1 MRSYIKYLGVID
13 KLDNCHYICLKEGL
27 NIITGRSSTGKS
39 AIIELFDYCTGN
51 SENTIP
57 EGVITDN
64 AELYFVVIH
73 AKETYLVIA
82 RTQNKKS
89 TEAFYKIET
98 EEIDIEHLGKAY
110 FKQEYFVQLKSFRD
124 ELGRFFGI
132 NISDTDESEEALKFK
147 PRKGRPSF
155 RNMVSFMLQH
165 QNLVAN
171 KHSLFYRFDEKEKRE
186 RVIDEFK
193 IFAGFV
199 DQQYYIINRELEEK
213 RQELEKFNRE
223 FSNFE
228 SQKNERAIMLDELRA
243 EYLSISGYE
252 LFPTITSAQ
261 MLSMP
266 QIYIDKLEKI
276 KIEVNEDSD
285 EYKKLYLELI
295 RQKNDLL
302 AQRRRVSLKLEH
314 INSSIN
320 YVRNYAEKIDKYQ
333 PITEAIRGKA
343 VCSFCHHESTVTE
356 DAANKLRIAIEWLN
370 EELRKS
376 PQREDSFLPQKRE
389 YEKAISLI
397 NSELRKIN
405 SEINRIIET
414 NNRLEKNKSLDEQSL
429 KLKLRI
435 ENELEWTKNMFIQF
449 DSKKIEETKK
459 QINQLEYILQT
470 KYNVQQKLD
479 NAEIFI
485 NKAMNDMG
493 KNLDFESSY
502 QPINLHFDI
511 HTFELYHLK
520 NNGTK
525 VYLRNMGSGANWL
538 YSHVCLFFGILEFF
552 VSLGEKSTIPT
563 ILFLDQPSQVYFP
576 ATIDTASEFNA
587 KDLKQKEGK
596 EADDDLRAVTNL
608 FIQIANTLYS
618 MQKKYGFMP
627 QVIISDHADNLNLG
641 KYNFNNYVVC
651 RWRGKDKGFMDI
663 LKIKH
668 SKEISNTEI
677 NEDK

>member
-13 KLDNCHYICLKEGL
+13 KLDNCHYISLKEGL

-98 EEIDIEHLGKAY
+98 EEIDIEHLGRDY

-124 ELGRFFGI
+124 ELWRFFGN
-132 NISDTDESEEALKFK
+132 NISEIDESEEALKLK
-147 PRKGRPSF
+147 PKKGRPSF
-155 RNMVSFMLQH
+155 SNMVSFMLQH

-199 DQQYYIINRELEEK
+199 DQDYYIVNRKLEEK

-228 SQKNERAIMLDELRA
+228 SQKNERATVLDELRA

-266 QIYIDKLEKI
+266 QIYIDELEKI

-302 AQRRRVSLKLEH
+302 AQRRRLSLKLER

-343 VCSFCHHESTVTE
+343 VCPFCHHESTVTE

-389 YEKAISLI
+389 YEKAISSI
-397 NSELRKIN
+397 NSKLRKIN

-479 NAEIFI
+479 NAERFI

-552 VSLGEKSTIPT
+552 VSLGEKSTVPT

-618 MQKKYGFMP
+618 MQQKYGFMP

-641 KYNFNNYVVC
+641 KYDFNNYVVC

>member
-98 EEIDIEHLGKAY
+98 EEIDIEHLGRAY
-110 FKQEYFVQLKSFRD
+110 FKQEYFVQLKNFRD
-124 ELGRFFGI
+124 ELWRFFG
-132 NISDTDESEEALKFK
+132 NDISEIDESEEALKFK
-147 PRKGRPSF
+147 PKKGRPSF

-199 DQQYYIINRELEEK
+199 DQDYYIINRELEEK

-228 SQKNERAIMLDELRA
+228 SQKNERAIVLDELRA

-266 QIYIDKLEKI
+266 QIYIDELEKI
-276 KIEVNEDSD
+276 KIKVNEDSD

-302 AQRRRVSLKLEH
+302 AQRRRLSLKLEH

-333 PITEAIRGKA
+333 PITEAIRGKT
-343 VCSFCHHESTVTE
+343 VCPFCHHESTVTE
-356 DAANKLRIAIEWLN
+356 YAANKLRIAIEWLN

-376 PQREDSFLPQKRE
+376 PQREDSFLPRKRE
-389 YEKAISLI
+389 YEKVISSI

-414 NNRLEKNKSLDEQSL
+414 NNKLEKNKSLDEQSL

-641 KYNFNNYVVC
+641 KYDFNNYVVC

-668 SKEISNTEI
+668 SEEISNTEK
-677 NEDK
+677 NESK

>member
-13 KLDNCHYICLKEGL
+13 KSDNCHYISLKEGL

-73 AKETYLVIA
+73 AKETNLIIA
-82 RTQNKKS
+82 RTQNGKS

-98 EEIDIEHLGKAY
+98 KEIDIEHLGKAY

-147 PRKGRPSF
+147 PQKGRASF

-165 QNLVAN
+165 QNLIAN

-186 RVIDEFK
+186 KVIDEFK

-199 DQQYYIINRELEEK
+199 DQRYYIIKKELEE
-213 RQELEKFNRE
+213 RHQELEKYNRD
-223 FSNFE
+223 FSSFE
-228 SQKNERAIMLDELRA
+228 SLKNERETVIDDLRA
-243 EYLSISGYE
+243 EYRSISGYE
-252 LFPTITSAQ
+252 LFPTITSAH

-266 QIYIDKLEKI
+266 QIYIDELEKI

-302 AQRRRVSLKLEH
+302 AQRRRLSLKLEH

-320 YVRNYAEKIDKYQ
+320 YVKNYAEKIDKYQ
-333 PITEAIRGKA
+333 PVREAIRGKT
-343 VCSFCHHESTVTE
+343 VCPFCHHDSTATE

-376 PQREDSFLPQKRE
+376 PQRENSFLPQKRE
-389 YEKAISLI
+389 CEKDISAI
-397 NSELRKIN
+397 NSKLRKIN
-405 SEINRIIET
+405 TEINRIIET
-414 NNRLEKNKSLDEQSL
+414 NNKLEKNKSLDEQSL

-449 DSKKIEETKK
+449 DNKKIEETKR
-459 QINQLEYILQT
+459 QIEQLEHILQT

-479 NAEIFI
+479 DAERFI
-485 NKAMNDMG
+485 NKAMNSMG
-493 KNLDFESSY
+493 ENLDFESSY

-520 NNGTK
+520 SNGMK
-525 VYLRNMGSGANWL
+525 VYLRSMGSGANWL
-538 YSHVCLFFGILEFF
+538 YSHICLFFGILEFF
-552 VSLGEKSTIPT
+552 VSLGEKSTVPT

-608 FIQIANTLYS
+608 FIQIVNTLYS
-618 MQKKYGFMP
+618 MQQKYGFMP

-641 KYNFNNYVVC
+641 KYDFNNYVVC

-668 SKEISNTEI
+668 SEEISNTEI

>member
-98 EEIDIEHLGKAY
+98 EEIDIEHLGRAY

-124 ELGRFFGI
+124 ELWRFFG
-132 NISDTDESEEALKFK
+132 NDISEIDESEEALKFK
-147 PRKGRPSF
+147 PKKGRPSF

-199 DQQYYIINRELEEK
+199 DQDYYIVNRKLEEK

-228 SQKNERAIMLDELRA
+228 FQKNERATVIDELRA

-266 QIYIDKLEKI
+266 QIYIDELEKI

-302 AQRRRVSLKLEH
+302 AQRRRLSLKLEH

-343 VCSFCHHESTVTE
+343 VCPFCHHESTVTE

-389 YEKAISLI
+389 YEKAISSI
-397 NSELRKIN
+397 NSKLRKIN

-479 NAEIFI
+479 NAERFI

-552 VSLGEKSTIPT
+552 VSLGEKSTVPT

-618 MQKKYGFMP
+618 MQQKYGFMP

-641 KYNFNNYVVC
+641 KYDFNNYVVC

>member
-343 VCSFCHHESTVTE
+343 VCPFCHHESTVTE

-538 YSHVCLFFGILEFF
+538 YSHVCLFLGILEFF

>member
-13 KLDNCHYICLKEGL
+13 KSDNCHYISLKEGL

-98 EEIDIEHLGKAY
+98 EEIDIEHLDRDY
-110 FKQEYFVQLKSFRD
+110 FKQEYFVQLKSFKD

-147 PRKGRPSF
+147 PKKGRPSF

-165 QNLVAN
+165 QNLIAN

-186 RVIDEFK
+186 KVIDEFK

-199 DQQYYIINRELEEK
+199 DQDYYIINRELEEK

-228 SQKNERAIMLDELRA
+228 SQKNERAIKIDELRA

-252 LFPTITSAQ
+252 LFPKMITSVHI
-261 MLSMP
+261 LSAP
-266 QIYIDKLEKI
+266 QIYIDELEKI

-285 EYKKLYLELI
+285 EYKKLYLKLI
-295 RQKNDLL
+295 QQKNDLL
-302 AQRRRVSLKLEH
+302 AQRRKRSLKLER

-320 YVRNYAEKIDKYQ
+320 YVKNYAEKIDKYQ

-343 VCSFCHHESTVTE
+343 VCPFCHHESTATE
-356 DAANKLRIAIEWLN
+356 DAANKLKIAIEWLN

-389 YEKAISLI
+389 CEKEISSI

-405 SEINRIIET
+405 AEINRIIET
-414 NNRLEKNKSLDEQSL
+414 NNKLEKNKSLEEQSL
-429 KLKLRI
+429 KLKLKI
-435 ENELEWTKNMFIQF
+435 ENELEWAKNMFIQF
-449 DSKKIEETKK
+449 DSKKIEETKR
-459 QINQLEYILQT
+459 QIKQLEDILQT
-470 KYNVQQKLD
+470 KYNVQQKLED
-479 NAEIFI
+479 AEKFI

-538 YSHVCLFFGILEFF
+538 YSHICLFFGILEFF
-552 VSLGEKSTIPT
+552 VSLEEKSTVPT

-576 ATIDTASEFNA
+576 ATIDTATEFNA

-608 FIQIANTLYS
+608 FIQIVNTLYS
-618 MQKKYGFMP
+618 MQNKYGFMP
-627 QVIISDHADNLNLG
+627 QVIISDHADNLDLG
-641 KYNFNNYVVC
+641 KYNFNDYVVC
-651 RWRGKDKGFMDI
+651 RWRGKDQGFIDM

-668 SKEISNTEI
+668 SK
-677 NEDK
+677 K

>member
-13 KLDNCHYICLKEGL
+13 KLDNCHYISLKEGL

-98 EEIDIEHLGKAY
+98 EEIDIEHLGRDY

-124 ELGRFFGI
+124 ELWRFFGN
-132 NISDTDESEEALKFK
+132 NISEIDESEEALKFK
-147 PRKGRPSF
+147 PKKGRPSF

-199 DQQYYIINRELEEK
+199 DQRYYIINRELEEK

-228 SQKNERAIMLDELRA
+228 FQKNERATVIDELRA

-266 QIYIDKLEKI
+266 QIYIDELEKI

-302 AQRRRVSLKLEH
+302 AQRRRLSLKLEH
-314 INSSIN
+314 VNSSIN

-343 VCSFCHHESTVTE
+343 VCPFCHHESTVTE

-389 YEKAISLI
+389 YEKEISSI
-397 NSELRKIN
+397 NSKLRKIN

-479 NAEIFI
+479 NAERFI

-552 VSLGEKSTIPT
+552 VSLGEKSTVPT

-618 MQKKYGFMP
+618 MQQKYGFMP

-641 KYNFNNYVVC
+641 KYDFNNYVVC

-663 LKIKH
+663 LKIKY

>member
-13 KLDNCHYICLKEGL
+13 KLDNCHYISLKEGL

-98 EEIDIEHLGKAY
+98 EEIDIEHLGRDY

-124 ELGRFFGI
+124 ELWRFFGN
-132 NISDTDESEEALKFK
+132 NISEIDESEEALKFNPK
-147 PRKGRPSF
+147 KGRPSF

-199 DQQYYIINRELEEK
+199 DQRYYIINRELEEK

-228 SQKNERAIMLDELRA
+228 FQKNERATVIDELRA

-266 QIYIDKLEKI
+266 QIYIDELEKI

-302 AQRRRVSLKLEH
+302 AQRRRLSLKLEH
-314 INSSIN
+314 VNSSIN

-343 VCSFCHHESTVTE
+343 VCPFCHHESTVTE

-389 YEKAISLI
+389 YEKEISSI
-397 NSELRKIN
+397 NSKLRKIN

-479 NAEIFI
+479 NAERFI

-552 VSLGEKSTIPT
+552 VSLGEKSTVPT

-618 MQKKYGFMP
+618 MQQKYGFMP

-641 KYNFNNYVVC
+641 KYDFNNYVVC

>member
-13 KLDNCHYICLKEGL
+13 KLSNCHYISLKEGL

-98 EEIDIEHLGKAY
+98 EEIDIEHLGRDY
-110 FKQEYFVQLKSFRD
+110 FKHEYFVQLKSFRD

-132 NISDTDESEEALKFK
+132 NISETDESEEALKFN
-147 PRKGRPSF
+147 PQKGRPSF

-186 RVIDEFK
+186 RVIDE
-193 IFAGFV
+193 
-199 DQQYYIINRELEEK
+199 
-213 RQELEKFNRE
+213 
-223 FSNFE
+223 
-228 SQKNERAIMLDELRA
+228 LRA

-266 QIYIDKLEKI
+266 QIYIDELEKI

-285 EYKKLYLELI
+285 EFKKLYLELI

-302 AQRRRVSLKLEH
+302 AQRRRLSLKLEH
-314 INSSIN
+314 INYSIN

-343 VCSFCHHESTVTE
+343 VCPFCHHESTVTE
-356 DAANKLRIAIEWLN
+356 DAANKLKIAIEWLN

-389 YEKAISLI
+389 CEKEISSI

-405 SEINRIIET
+405 AEINRIIEI
-414 NNRLEKNKSLDEQSL
+414 NNKLEKNKSLDEQSL

-479 NAEIFI
+479 NAERFI

-502 QPINLHFDI
+502 QPINLYFDI

-538 YSHVCLFFGILEFF
+538 YSHVCLFFGILKFS
-552 VSLGEKSTIPT
+552 VSLGEKSTVPT

-608 FIQIANTLYS
+608 FIQIVNSLYS
-618 MQKKYGFMP
+618 MQQKYGFMP

-641 KYNFNNYVVC
+641 EYDFNNYVVC

>member
-13 KLDNCHYICLKEGL
+13 KLDNCHYISLKEGL

-98 EEIDIEHLGKAY
+98 EEIDIEHLGRDY

-124 ELGRFFGI
+124 ELWRFFGN
-132 NISDTDESEEALKFK
+132 NISEIDESEEALKFK
-147 PRKGRPSF
+147 PKKGRPSF

-199 DQQYYIINRELEEK
+199 DQRYYIINRELEEK

-228 SQKNERAIMLDELRA
+228 FQKNERATVIDELRA

-266 QIYIDKLEKI
+266 QIYIDELEKI

-302 AQRRRVSLKLEH
+302 AQRRRLSLKLEH
-314 INSSIN
+314 VNSSIN

-343 VCSFCHHESTVTE
+343 VCPFCHHESTVTE

-389 YEKAISLI
+389 YEKEISSI
-397 NSELRKIN
+397 NSKLRKIN

-479 NAEIFI
+479 NAERFI

-552 VSLGEKSTIPT
+552 VSLGEKSTVPT

-618 MQKKYGFMP
+618 MQQKYGFMP

-641 KYNFNNYVVC
+641 KYDFNNYVVC

-668 SKEISNTEI
+668 SKEIINTEI

>member
-147 PRKGRPSF
+147 HRKGRPSF

-343 VCSFCHHESTVTE
+343 VCPFCHHESTVTE

>member
-343 VCSFCHHESTVTE
+343 VCPFCHHESTVTE

-663 LKIKH
+663 LKIRH

>member
-13 KLDNCHYICLKEGL
+13 KSDNCHYISLKEGL

-98 EEIDIEHLGKAY
+98 EEIDIEHLDRDY
-110 FKQEYFVQLKSFRD
+110 FKQEYFVQLKSFKD

-147 PRKGRPSF
+147 PKKGRPSF

-165 QNLVAN
+165 QNLIAN

-186 RVIDEFK
+186 KVIDEFK

-199 DQQYYIINRELEEK
+199 DQDYYIINRELEEK

-228 SQKNERAIMLDELRA
+228 SQKNERAIKIDELRA

-252 LFPTITSAQ
+252 LFPKMITSVHI
-261 MLSMP
+261 LSAP
-266 QIYIDKLEKI
+266 QIYIDELEKI

-285 EYKKLYLELI
+285 EYKKLYLKLI
-295 RQKNDLL
+295 QQKNDLL
-302 AQRRRVSLKLEH
+302 AQRRKRSLKLER

-320 YVRNYAEKIDKYQ
+320 YVKNYAEKIDKYQ
-333 PITEAIRGKA
+333 PITEAIKGKA
-343 VCSFCHHESTVTE
+343 VCPFCHHESTATE
-356 DAANKLRIAIEWLN
+356 DAANKLKIAIEWLN

-389 YEKAISLI
+389 CEKEISSI

-405 SEINRIIET
+405 AEINRIIET
-414 NNRLEKNKSLDEQSL
+414 NNKLEKNKSLEEQSL
-429 KLKLRI
+429 KLKLKI
-435 ENELEWTKNMFIQF
+435 ENELEWAKNMFIQF
-449 DSKKIEETKK
+449 DSKKIEETKR
-459 QINQLEYILQT
+459 QIKQLEDILQT
-470 KYNVQQKLD
+470 KYNVQQKLED
-479 NAEIFI
+479 AEKFI

-538 YSHVCLFFGILEFF
+538 YSHICLFFGILEFF
-552 VSLGEKSTIPT
+552 VSLEEKSTVPT

-576 ATIDTASEFNA
+576 ATIDTATEFNA

-608 FIQIANTLYS
+608 FIQIVNTLYS
-618 MQKKYGFMP
+618 MQNKYGFMP
-627 QVIISDHADNLNLG
+627 QVIISDHADNLDLG
-641 KYNFNNYVVC
+641 KYNFNDYVVC
-651 RWRGKDKGFMDI
+651 RWRGKDQGFIDM

-668 SKEISNTEI
+668 SK
-677 NEDK
+677 K

>member
-13 KLDNCHYICLKEGL
+13 KLDNCHYISLKEGL

-98 EEIDIEHLGKAY
+98 EEIDIEHLGRAY

-124 ELGRFFGI
+124 ELWRFFG
-132 NISDTDESEEALKFK
+132 NDISETDKSEETLKFK
-147 PRKGRPSF
+147 PKKGRPSF

-199 DQQYYIINRELEEK
+199 DQDYYIINRELEEK

-228 SQKNERAIMLDELRA
+228 SQKNERATVIDELRA

-252 LFPTITSAQ
+252 LFSTISSAQ

-266 QIYIDKLEKI
+266 QIYIDELEKI
-276 KIEVNEDSD
+276 KIEANEDSD
-285 EYKKLYLELI
+285 EYKKLYLELT

-302 AQRRRVSLKLEH
+302 AQRRRLSLKLEH

-320 YVRNYAEKIDKYQ
+320 YARNYAEKIDKYQ
-333 PITEAIRGKA
+333 PVTEAIRGKA
-343 VCSFCHHESTVTE
+343 VCPFCHHESTVTE
-356 DAANKLRIAIEWLN
+356 DAANKLRNAIEWLN

-389 YEKAISLI
+389 YEKAISSI

-449 DSKKIEETKK
+449 DSQKIEETKK
-459 QINQLEYILQT
+459 RINQLEYILQT
-470 KYNVQQKLD
+470 KYNVQQKLY
-479 NAEIFI
+479 NAERFI

-538 YSHVCLFFGILEFF
+538 YSHVCLFLGILEFF
-552 VSLGEKSTIPT
+552 VSLGEKSTVPT

-618 MQKKYGFMP
+618 MQQKYGFMP

-641 KYNFNNYVVC
+641 KYDFNNYVVC

-677 NEDK
+677 NGDK

>member
-13 KLDNCHYICLKEGL
+13 KSDNCHYISLKEGL

-82 RTQNKKS
+82 RTQNIKS

-98 EEIDIEHLGKAY
+98 EGIDIEHLGGDY
-110 FKQEYFVQLKSFRD
+110 FKQEYFIQLKSFKD

-147 PRKGRPSF
+147 PKRGRPSF

-165 QNLVAN
+165 QNLIAN

-186 RVIDEFK
+186 KVIDEFK

-199 DQQYYIINRELEEK
+199 DQDYYIINRELEEK

-228 SQKNERAIMLDELRA
+228 SQKNERAIKIDELRA

-252 LFPTITSAQ
+252 LFPKMITSVH
-261 MLSMP
+261 MLSAP
-266 QIYIDKLEKI
+266 QIYIDELEKI

-285 EYKKLYLELI
+285 EYKKLYLKLI
-295 RQKNDLL
+295 QQKNDLL
-302 AQRRRVSLKLEH
+302 AQRRKRSLKLER

-320 YVRNYAEKIDKYQ
+320 YVKNYAEKIDKYQ

-343 VCSFCHHESTVTE
+343 VCPFCHHESTATE
-356 DAANKLRIAIEWLN
+356 DAANKLKIAIEWLN

-389 YEKAISLI
+389 CEKEISSI

-405 SEINRIIET
+405 AEINRIIET
-414 NNRLEKNKSLDEQSL
+414 NNKLEKNKSLEEQSL
-429 KLKLRI
+429 KLKLKI

-449 DSKKIEETKK
+449 DSKKIEETKR
-459 QINQLEYILQT
+459 QIKQLEDILQT
-470 KYNVQQKLD
+470 KYNVQQKLED
-479 NAEIFI
+479 AERFI
-485 NKAMNDMG
+485 NKAMNAMG

-538 YSHVCLFFGILEFF
+538 YSHICLFFGILEFF
-552 VSLGEKSTIPT
+552 VSLGEKSTVPT

-576 ATIDTASEFNA
+576 ATIDTATEFNA

-596 EADDDLRAVTNL
+596 NADDDLRAVTNL
-608 FIQIANTLYS
+608 FIQIVNRLYS
-618 MQKKYGFMP
+618 MQNKYGFMP
-627 QVIISDHADNLNLG
+627 QVIISDHADNLDLG
-641 KYNFNNYVVC
+641 KYNFNDYVVC
-651 RWRGKDKGFMDI
+651 RWRGKDQGFIDM

-668 SKEISNTEI
+668 SK
-677 NEDK
+677 K

>member
-1 MRSYIKYLGVID
+1 M
-13 KLDNCHYICLKEGL
+13 KEGL

-98 EEIDIEHLGKAY
+98 EEIDIEHLGRDY

-124 ELGRFFGI
+124 ELWRFFGN
-132 NISDTDESEEALKFK
+132 NISEIDESEEALKFK
-147 PRKGRPSF
+147 PKKGRPSF

-199 DQQYYIINRELEEK
+199 DQDYYIINRKLEEK

-228 SQKNERAIMLDELRA
+228 SQKNERATVLDELRA

-266 QIYIDKLEKI
+266 QIYIDELEKI

-302 AQRRRVSLKLEH
+302 AQRRRLSLKLEH

-343 VCSFCHHESTVTE
+343 VCPFCHHESTVTE

-389 YEKAISLI
+389 YEKAISSI
-397 NSELRKIN
+397 NSKLRKIN

-479 NAEIFI
+479 NAERFI

-552 VSLGEKSTIPT
+552 VSLGEKSTVPT

-596 EADDDLRAVTNL
+596 ETDDDLRAVTNL
-608 FIQIANTLYS
+608 FIQIATTLYS
-618 MQKKYGFMP
+618 MQQKYGFMP

-641 KYNFNNYVVC
+641 KYDFNNYVVC
-651 RWRGKDKGFMDI
+651 RWRGKDKGFMNI

>member
-13 KLDNCHYICLKEGL
+13 KLDNSHYISLKEGL

-98 EEIDIEHLGKAY
+98 EEIDIEHLGRDY

-124 ELGRFFGI
+124 ELWRFFGN
-132 NISDTDESEEALKFK
+132 NISEIDESEEALKFK
-147 PRKGRPSF
+147 PKKGRPSF

-199 DQQYYIINRELEEK
+199 DQRYYIINRELEEK

-228 SQKNERAIMLDELRA
+228 FQKNERATVIDELRA

-266 QIYIDKLEKI
+266 QIYIDELEKI

-302 AQRRRVSLKLEH
+302 AQRRRLSLKLEH
-314 INSSIN
+314 VNSSIN

-343 VCSFCHHESTVTE
+343 VCPFCHHESTVTE

-389 YEKAISLI
+389 YEKEISSI
-397 NSELRKIN
+397 NSKLRKIN

-479 NAEIFI
+479 NAERFI

-552 VSLGEKSTIPT
+552 VSLGEKSTVPT

-618 MQKKYGFMP
+618 MQQKYGFMP

-641 KYNFNNYVVC
+641 KYDFNNYVVC